1 MYNDAPAKDY
11 RTTLTQG
18 VLALCSPTL
27 PDCAL
32 RQALLLRLLLDIKDV
47 RCGQAEG
54 RVSVLARDE
63 MLWYLMFMLENVVVE
78 TKIVGDLVRMEAG
91 KLVWESMKGRKDDG
105 MTKGNWIAWRVCDL
119 LCGVGVIQMDL
130 EG

>member
-1 MYNDAPAKDY
+1 
-11 RTTLTQG
+11 
-18 VLALCSPTL
+18 
-27 PDCAL
+27 
-32 RQALLLRLLLDIKDV
+32 LDIKDV

-63 MLWYLMFMLENVVVE
+63 MLWYLMFMLENIVVQ